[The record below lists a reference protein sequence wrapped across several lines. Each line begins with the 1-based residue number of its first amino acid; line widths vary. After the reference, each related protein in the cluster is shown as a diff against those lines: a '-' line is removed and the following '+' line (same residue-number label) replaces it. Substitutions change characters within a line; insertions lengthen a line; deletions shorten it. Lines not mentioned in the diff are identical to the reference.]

1 MSKEQSLSE
10 AFMEWK
16 LGIIPGV
23 TPSLEETMAALK
35 AQWEKDHPREA
46 AVNEECKL

>member
-1 MSKEQSLSE
+1 MTVATEKSLSE
-10 AFMEWK
+10 VFLEWK

-35 AQWEKDHPREA
+35 AQWE
-46 AVNEECKL
+46 EECKL